1 VQGEQR
7 RTGRAVLDAAAAGGL
22 GQAVLTEAFVEVVA
36 PVEGQRISGAIEL
49 VGCSSVYEGTVRY
62 RVLSGDS
69 VVVDSFTTATAGGPE
84 LGEFHEEIELP
95 GTGSYT
101 LEVFWDSPADG
112 SEQDLVAIDVEL
124 S

>member
-1 VQGEQR
+1 MAAFIDVVGPVDGQVVDGE
-7 RTGRAVLDAAAAGGL
+7 VD
-22 GQAVLTEAFVEVVA
+22 
-36 PVEGQRISGAIEL
+36 L

-84 LGEFHEEIELP
+84 LGEFREEIQLP